1 MSSDNL
7 ISINEEKVFKNQANK
22 LLAYLKKK
30 GSITKQQAYSML
42 GIWNSGA
49 RILDLRQQGY
59 DIETVMVERYN
70 SAGRKYRVAKYIF
83 KEEKTQSN
91 EV

>member
-49 RILDLRQQGY
+49 RILDLRKQGH

-70 SAGRKYRVAKYIF
+70 SSGRKYRVAKYIL
-83 KEEKTQSN
+83 KEEKN
-91 EV
+91 

>member
-1 MSSDNL
+1 MSSR
-7 ISINEEKVFKNQANK
+7 NEYSPKDGLVFKNQAQK
-22 LLAYLKKK
+22 LLEFLQKK
-30 GSITKQQAYSML
+30 GSITKAEAYRML

-49 RILDLRQQGY
+49 RVFDLRQQGY